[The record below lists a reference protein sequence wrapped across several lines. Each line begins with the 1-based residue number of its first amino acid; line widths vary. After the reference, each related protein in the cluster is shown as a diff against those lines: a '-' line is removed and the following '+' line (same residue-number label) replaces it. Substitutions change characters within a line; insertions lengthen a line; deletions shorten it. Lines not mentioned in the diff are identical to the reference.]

1 MTDSYRLTP
10 EALQDLNAIWDY
22 VGADNPRAA
31 DALIA
36 QLLRTCELL
45 AQSPRL
51 GRRRDDLAP
60 DLRSHPVG
68 NYLIFYR
75 LHADVVQIVRF
86 LYGGRDLHAVFA
98 AMGE

>member
-1 MTDSYRLTP
+1 MTDPYRLTT
-10 EALQDLNAIWDY
+10 EALQDLNDIWDY
-22 VGADNPRAA
+22 VGQDNPRAA
-31 DALIA
+31 DALIE
-36 QLLRTCELL
+36 QLLRTCQLL

-51 GRRRDDLAP
+51 GRRREDLAQ

-68 NYLIFYR
+68 RYLIFYR
-75 LHADVVQIVRF
+75 VHADVIQIVRF